1 MLTKSKKRE
10 EQAFEIPLMPSIVV
24 GSALCCLF
32 YFLILLP
39 PFRHPLVIR
48 YALCH
53 WVAVA
58 AAWLFT
64 TAAVYLV
71 QKRWALGRQRRLVD
85 SLESVLDEWVDH
97 RADWDI
103 EPAMDGYRRATSLQA
118 LWKLQK
124 TYLVRSWYG
133 QRLGQLLMR
142 QVERRTTAR
151 LDEDLEGFAERD
163 AEALHSSYAMV
174 RINCWAMPMLGFLG
188 TVIGISD
195 TLGQMDAQALASGS
209 QEAMNGLT
217 SGLYVAFD
225 TTAVGLVLT
234 MVAMFMQ
241 FFVQRAEQDY
251 LGRMDQGAASAM
263 HRCLSDQEHSD
274 TRDVEASLK
283 LVANRLIDSMQIL
296 VQQQA
301 QLWRDSIGQAQSEW
315 SHMSSRA
322 TETSLGTIQ
331 RALAGTLAEHR
342 DSLRDCLTQLS
353 VLQTEGAQQ
362 IDGRL
367 QQWQTTLSEQSRLAL
382 RQQQEVS
389 RNAELLQK
397 LLDSTQLV
405 QAMQQPI
412 QATLERMTDFD
423 RFQEAALSLTEAV
436 MVLSTQ
442 LERSGHISR
451 QAVRRRQASRF
462 DSSSDGISADW
473 ISPDAISAD
482 AISDDAISAD
492 AISADGISAD
502 GGTNLLGWQTAQG
515 VLDNAD
521 AVVLKLDSRSIRK
534 AG

>member
-1 MLTKSKKRE
+1 MSLKERKPTQ
-10 EQAFEIPLMPSIVV
+10 QAFEIALLPSILL
-24 GSALCCLF
+24 GTALCFLF
-32 YFLILLP
+32 YFVILLP
-39 PFRHPLVIR
+39 PFRNPLVIR

-58 AAWLFT
+58 AAWLFF

-71 QKRWALGRQRRLVD
+71 QKRLVLGRQSYLAD
-85 SLESVLDEWVDH
+85 QLESVLEEWVDH
-97 RADWDI
+97 RSEWDL
-103 EPAMDGYRRATSLQA
+103 EPAMDGYRRSVSLES

-124 TYLVRSWYG
+124 KHVSQSWYG
-133 QRLGQLLMR
+133 LRLGQLLSR
-142 QVERRTTAR
+142 QVERRTIAR
-151 LDEDLEGFAERD
+151 LDEDLKEFAERD
-163 AEALHSSYAMV
+163 ADSQHASYAMV

-217 SGLYVAFD
+217 GGLYVAFD

-234 MVAMFMQ
+234 MIAMFMQ
-241 FFVQRAEQDY
+241 FFVQRAEQSFLARLDR
-251 LGRMDQGAASAM
+251 GTASAM

-283 LVANRLIDSMQIL
+283 LIANRLIESMQRL
-296 VQQQA
+296 VQQQS
-301 QLWRDSIGQAQSEW
+301 QLWQESIGQVHQEW
-315 SHMSSRA
+315 ASASARA

-331 RALAGTLAEHR
+331 RALASTLAEHR
-342 DSLRDCLTQLS
+342 DSLRDCLTQLTL
-353 VLQTEGAQQ
+353 LQNEGAQQ
-362 IDGRL
+362 IDGRF

-412 QATLERMTDFD
+412 QSTLERMTQFD

-436 MVLSTQ
+436 MVLSSQ
-442 LERSGHISR
+442 LERAGHVNR
-451 QAVRRRQASRF
+451 QAVRRRAARDLQM
-462 DSSSDGISADW
+462 DEIPEQID
-473 ISPDAISAD
+473 PQ
-482 AISDDAISAD
+482 
-492 AISADGISAD
+492 
-502 GGTNLLGWQTAQG
+502 LGYE
-515 VLDNAD
+515 ND
-521 AVVLKLDSRSIRK
+521 AVVLKLDSQETRK

>member
-1 MLTKSKKRE
+1 MLSKKKKRC
-10 EQAFEIPLMPSIVV
+10 EQAFEIPLLPSILL
-24 GSALCCLF
+24 GTALCCLF
-32 YFLILLP
+32 YFVILLP
-39 PFRHPLVIR
+39 PLRNPLVIR

-58 AAWLFT
+58 SAWLFF

-71 QKRWALGRQRRLVD
+71 QKLLVLGRQGYLAD
-85 SLESVLDEWVDH
+85 QIESVIEQWVDH
-97 RADWDI
+97 RSQWDL
-103 EPAMDGYRRATSLQA
+103 EPSMDGYRRASSLQS

-124 TYLVRSWYG
+124 PQLVRSWYG
-133 QRLGQLLMR
+133 LRLGQLLGR
-142 QVERRTTAR
+142 QVERRSILR
-151 LDEDLEGFAERD
+151 LDEDLKEYAERD
-163 AEALHSSYAMV
+163 GDAQHSSYAMV

-241 FFVQRAEQDY
+241 FFVQRAEQAY
-251 LGRMDQGAASAM
+251 LARIDRGTTSAM

-283 LVANRLIDSMQIL
+283 LVANRLIESMQRL
-296 VQQQA
+296 VQQQT
-301 QLWRDSIGQAQSEW
+301 QLWQESIGQVHSEW
-315 SHMSSRA
+315 TAASARA

-331 RALAGTLAEHR
+331 RALSSTLAEHR
-342 DSLRDCLTQLS
+342 DSLRDCLTQLTL
-353 VLQTEGAQQ
+353 LQNEGAQQ
-362 IDGRL
+362 IDGRF

-412 QATLERMTDFD
+412 QATLERMTQFD
-423 RFQEAALSLTEAV
+423 RFQEAAMSLTEAV
-436 MVLSTQ
+436 MVLSSQ
-442 LERSGHISR
+442 LERSGHVSR
-451 QAVRRRQASRF
+451 QAVRRRVARDLQME
-462 DSSSDGISADW
+462 DPIEQ
-473 ISPDAISAD
+473 PDPSETELD
-482 AISDDAISAD
+482 
-492 AISADGISAD
+492 
-502 GGTNLLGWQTAQG
+502 QT
-515 VLDNAD
+515 
-521 AVVLKLDSRSIRK
+521 VVLKMDSQAMRK

>member
-1 MLTKSKKRE
+1 
-10 EQAFEIPLMPSIVV
+10 
-24 GSALCCLF
+24 
-32 YFLILLP
+32 
-39 PFRHPLVIR
+39 
-48 YALCH
+48 
-53 WVAVA
+53 
-58 AAWLFT
+58 
-64 TAAVYLV
+64 
-71 QKRWALGRQRRLVD
+71 
-85 SLESVLDEWVDH
+85 
-97 RADWDI
+97 
-103 EPAMDGYRRATSLQA
+103 
-118 LWKLQK
+118 
-124 TYLVRSWYG
+124 
-133 QRLGQLLMR
+133 
-142 QVERRTTAR
+142 
-151 LDEDLEGFAERD
+151 LDEDLESFAERD

-174 RINCWAMPMLGFLG
+174 RIHCWAMPMLGFLG

-209 QEAMNGLT
+209 KEAMNGLT

-234 MVAMFMQ
+234 MIAMFMQ
-241 FFVQRAEQDY
+241 FFVQRAEQDF

-283 LVANRLIDSMQIL
+283 LVANRLIDSMQVL

-301 QLWRDSIGQAQSEW
+301 SLWRESIGQAQSEW
-315 SHMSSRA
+315 SSMSVRA
-322 TETSLGTIQ
+322 TESSLGTIQ

-342 DSLRDCLTQLS
+342 DSMRECLSQLS

-412 QATLERMTDFD
+412 QATLERMTEFD

-451 QAVRRRQASRF
+451 QAVRRRQS
-462 DSSSDGISADW
+462 GLE
-473 ISPDAISAD
+473 
-482 AISDDAISAD
+482 
-492 AISADGISAD
+492 ADGM
-502 GGTNLLGWQTAQG
+502 G
-515 VLDNAD
+515 D
-521 AVVLKLDSRSIRK
+521 AVVLKLDSPTIRK

>member
-10 EQAFEIPLMPSIVV
+10 EQAFEIPLLPAIVV

-32 YFLILLP
+32 YFVILLP

-48 YALCH
+48 YAFCH
-53 WVAVA
+53 WVAIA
-58 AAWLFT
+58 SGWLFA

-71 QKRWALGRQRRLVD
+71 QKLWVLGRQRRLVHA
-85 SLESVLDEWVDH
+85 LELVLDGWVDH
-97 RADWDI
+97 RAEWDI

-124 TYLVRSWYG
+124 DHIAKSWYG
-133 QRLGQLLMR
+133 KRLGHLLVR
-142 QVERRTTAR
+142 QVERRSTVR
-151 LDEDLEGFAERD
+151 LDEDLESFADRD

-174 RINCWAMPMLGFLG
+174 RIHCWAMPMLGFLG

-209 QEAMNGLT
+209 KEAMNGLT

-234 MVAMFMQ
+234 MIAMFMQ
-241 FFVQRAEQDY
+241 FFVQRAEQDF
-251 LGRMDQGAASAM
+251 LGRIDQGAASAM

-283 LVANRLIDSMQIL
+283 LVANRLIDSMQVL

-301 QLWRDSIGQAQSEW
+301 HLWRESIGQAQSEW
-315 SHMSSRA
+315 SSMSARA
-322 TETSLGTIQ
+322 TDSSLGTIQ

-342 DSLRDCLTQLS
+342 DSMRECLSQLS

-412 QATLERMTDFD
+412 QATLERMTEFD

-451 QAVRRRQASRF
+451 QAVRRRQAR
-462 DSSSDGISADW
+462 SSD
-473 ISPDAISAD
+473 PQ
-482 AISDDAISAD
+482 
-492 AISADGISAD
+492 ADGISAD
-502 GGTNLLGWQTAQG
+502 GVIAGGIFEDGISHGSPMGLEADGAS
-515 VLDNAD
+515 D
-521 AVVLKLDSRSIRK
+521 AVVLKLDSPTIRK

>member
-1 MLTKSKKRE
+1 MLSKKNQRC
-10 EQAFEIPLMPSIVV
+10 EQAFEIPLLPSILV
-24 GSALCCLF
+24 GTALCCLF
-32 YFLILLP
+32 YFAILLP
-39 PFRHPLVIR
+39 PLRHPLVIR

-58 AAWLFT
+58 SAWLFF
-64 TAAVYLV
+64 TAAVYLF
-71 QKRWALGRQRRLVD
+71 QKLLVLARQSSLVNQ
-85 SLESVLDEWVDH
+85 LEPVLEQWVDY
-97 RADWDI
+97 RSEWDLD
-103 EPAMDGYRRATSLQA
+103 PSMDGYQRATSLES

-124 TYLVRSWYG
+124 KHLVRSWYG
-133 QRLGQLLMR
+133 LRLGRLLSR
-142 QVERRTTAR
+142 QVERRSTAR
-151 LDEDLEGFAERD
+151 LDEDIQEFADRD
-163 AEALHSSYAMV
+163 ADAQHSSYAMV

-234 MVAMFMQ
+234 MVAMFIQ
-241 FFVQRAEQDY
+241 FFVQRAEQSFLATIDR
-251 LGRMDQGAASAM
+251 GTASVM

-283 LVANRLIDSMQIL
+283 LVANRLIESMQRL
-296 VQQQA
+296 VQQQT
-301 QLWRDSIGQAQSEW
+301 QLWQESVSQVHNEW
-315 SHMSSRA
+315 TTASARA

-331 RALAGTLAEHR
+331 RALASTLAEHR
-342 DSLRDCLTQLS
+342 DSMRECLTQLT
-353 VLQTEGAQQ
+353 VLQSQGAEQ
-362 IDGRL
+362 IDGRF

-382 RQQQEVS
+382 RQQQEVT

-412 QATLERMTDFD
+412 QATLERMTHFD

-436 MVLSTQ
+436 MVLSSQ
-442 LERSGHISR
+442 LERSGHVSR
-451 QAVRRRQASRF
+451 QAVRRRAARDLQAEDTSEQ
-462 DSSSDGISADW
+462 SEEIAD
-473 ISPDAISAD
+473 
-482 AISDDAISAD
+482 
-492 AISADGISAD
+492 
-502 GGTNLLGWQTAQG
+502 QVAQ
-515 VLDNAD
+515 
-521 AVVLKLDSRSIRK
+521 AVVLKLDSHSTRK

>member
-1 MLTKSKKRE
+1 MLTKEKKRS
-10 EQAFEIPLMPSIVV
+10 EQAFEIPLLPSILL
-24 GSALCCLF
+24 GTAFCCLF

-39 PFRHPLVIR
+39 PLRHPMVIR

-58 AAWLFT
+58 AAWLFC
-64 TAAVYLV
+64 TASIYLI
-71 QKRWALGRQRRLVD
+71 QKRWALGRQRRLAEL
-85 SLESVLDEWVDH
+85 LESVLDDWVDH
-97 RADWDI
+97 RAEWDL
-103 EPAMDGYRRATSLQA
+103 EPAMDGYRRASSLQS

-124 TYLVRSWYG
+124 QSLARSWYG
-133 QRLGQLLMR
+133 QRLGNLLTR
-142 QVERRTTAR
+142 QVERRSTSR
-151 LDEDLEGFAERD
+151 LDEDLQEFADRD
-163 AEALHSSYAMV
+163 ADAQHSSYAMV

-241 FFVQRAEQDY
+241 FFVQRAEQSY
-251 LGRMDQGAASAM
+251 LARIDQGTASAM

-274 TRDVEASLK
+274 TRNVEASLK
-283 LVANRLIDSMQIL
+283 LIANRLIESMQRL
-296 VQQQA
+296 VQQQT
-301 QLWRDSIGQAQSEW
+301 QLWHESITQAHTEW
-315 SHMSSRA
+315 STISARA
-322 TETSLGTIQ
+322 TETSLGTVQ
-331 RALAGTLAEHR
+331 RALAGTLADHR
-342 DSLRDCLTQLS
+342 DSLRECLTQLTL
-353 VLQTEGAQQ
+353 LQSEGAQQ
-362 IDGRL
+362 IDGRF
-367 QQWQTTLSEQSRLAL
+367 QQWQTTLSEQTRVAL

-412 QATLERMTDFD
+412 QATLERMTEFD
-423 RFQEAALSLTEAV
+423 RFQEAALSLSEAV

-442 LERSGHISR
+442 LERSGHVSR
-451 QAVRRRQASRF
+451 QAVRRRAARDLNSEHQGMEVDQVSAEANTG
-462 DSSSDGISADW
+462 DSATGDSNSGESNSA
-473 ISPDAISAD
+473 I
-482 AISDDAISAD
+482 
-492 AISADGISAD
+492 
-502 GGTNLLGWQTAQG
+502 
-515 VLDNAD
+515 VLRI
-521 AVVLKLDSRSIRK
+521 DSQEMRK